1 MKIRILAVGPKM
13 PGWVNDGASE
23 YLKRMPR
30 ELPVEFVALALGN
43 RARNQS
49 ASVAIAQEGD
59 TMLNTIRATDHV
71 VALDLSG
78 KPWSTQQLA
87 DQLQGWRENARDLAL
102 LVGGPD
108 GLDSRCLA
116 RANQKWS
123 LSNLTLPH
131 PLVRVLLAEQLYRAW
146 SITQNHPYH
155 K

>member
-1 MKIRILAVGPKM
+1 MKIRVIAIGPKM
-13 PGWVNDGASE
+13 PDWVRLATED

-30 ELPVEFVALALGN
+30 EMPVEFVPLALGN
-43 RARNQS
+43 RAKN
-49 ASVAIAQEGD
+49 ASIDKAMQQEGD
-59 TMLNTIRATDHV
+59 LMLAAIKASDHV

-78 KPWSTQQLA
+78 KPWSTEQLA
-87 DQLQGWRENARDLAL
+87 DQMQNWRLQAKDIAL
-102 LVGGPD
+102 LIGGPD
-108 GLDSRCLA
+108 GLDPRCLA
-116 RANQKWS
+116 RANQRWA

>member
-1 MKIRILAVGPKM
+1 MKIRIIAVGPKM
-13 PGWVNDGASE
+13 PDWVNQGTGD
-23 YLKRMPR
+23 YTKRMPR
-30 ELPVEFVALALGN
+30 EMPVEFVPLALGN
-43 RARNQS
+43 RNKNSSVEKARQ
-49 ASVAIAQEGD
+49 QEGD
-59 TMLNTIRATDHV
+59 AMLAAIKDSDHV

-78 KPWSTQQLA
+78 KPWSTEQLS
-87 DQLQGWRENARDLAL
+87 DQLQNWRMGGKDLAL

-116 RANQKWS
+116 RANQKWA

>member
-1 MKIRILAVGPKM
+1 MKFRILAVGPKM
-13 PGWVNDGASE
+13 PSWVNEGAGD

-30 ELPVEFVALALGN
+30 ELPVEFVPLSLGG
-43 RARNQS
+43 RGKNQPP
-49 ASVAIAQEGD
+49 AKAIAQEGD
-59 TMLNTIRATDHV
+59 SMLAAIRDTDHV
-71 VALDLSG
+71 VALDLKG
-78 KPWSTQQLA
+78 KPWSTEQLSG
-87 DQLQGWRENARDLAL
+87 QLQDWREQAKDVVILI
-102 LVGGPD
+102 GGPD
-108 GLDSRCLA
+108 GLDSRCLS

>member
-13 PGWVNDGASE
+13 PNWVNDGAGE

-30 ELPVEFVALALGN
+30 DLPVEFVPIALGN
-43 RARNQS
+43 RGKNFS
-49 ASVAIAQEGD
+49 TSKAIEQEGNL
-59 TMLNTIRATDHV
+59 MLGSINEHDHV

-78 KPWSTQQLA
+78 KAWSTEQLS
-87 DQLQGWRENARDLAL
+87 DQLQNWRESAKDLVL

-108 GLDSRCLA
+108 GLDPRCLS
-116 RANQKWS
+116 RANQKWA

>member
-1 MKIRILAVGPKM
+1 M
-13 PGWVNDGASE
+13 PDWVNGGAGE

-30 ELPVEFVALALGN
+30 ELPVEFQPLNLGN
-43 RARNQS
+43 RSKNQS

-59 TMLNTIRATDHV
+59 SMLAAIKDSDHV

-78 KPWSTQQLA
+78 KPWSTDQLA
-87 DQLQGWRENARDLAL
+87 VQLQNWRENARDVVL
-102 LVGGPD
+102 LIGGPD
-108 GLDSRCLA
+108 GLDSRCLQ
-116 RANQKWS
+116 RADQKWS

-146 SITQNHPYH
+146 SVTQNHPYH